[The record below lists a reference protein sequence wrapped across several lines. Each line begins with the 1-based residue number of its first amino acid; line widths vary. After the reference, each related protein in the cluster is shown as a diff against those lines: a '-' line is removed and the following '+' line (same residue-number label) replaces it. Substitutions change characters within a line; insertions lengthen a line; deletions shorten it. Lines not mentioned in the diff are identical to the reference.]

1 MTIAIRRR
9 KHVLELFER
18 YSERVLRFARQSLP
32 ASEADDV
39 VQDVFTNLMRMHDLE
54 QRDVSVSYL
63 YKIAE
68 NLIKR
73 RRRQRARHQEAL
85 TTLQQRRRTR
95 TAHDRRRLEGD
106 GDSANVQEALDH
118 LPDHEY
124 QALLLI
130 VAQGLAYDAVARTLG
145 VPVSTVNNWKHRGLC
160 KLKVQMRPDPQAN

>member
-9 KHVLELFER
+9 NHVLDLFER
-18 YSERVLRFARQSLP
+18 YSERVLRFVRQSLP
-32 ASEADDV
+32 ANEAEDI
-39 VQDVFTNLMRMHDLE
+39 VQDVFTNLLRINDLE
-54 QRDVSVSYL
+54 QREVTVSYL

-95 TAHDRRRLEGD
+95 GVQDRLRVDSER
-106 GDSANVQEALDH
+106 DSAHVQEALDH

-130 VAQGLAYDAVARTLG
+130 VAQGLAYEAVARTLG

-160 KLKVQMRPDPQAN
+160 KLKVQMRPDPHAN